1 MLARVL
7 IYGIASAIT
16 KNQRDSMSL
25 RFLFVLPGWKGLNMI
40 EISLKNIEKYYG
52 ANLILKDVSF
62 DIKKG
67 ERIGLLGKNGA
78 GKTTLFKIIAELEGF
93 ENGARMVRKGADI
106 GVLDQIPQCPD
117 GYTAYDVLYSAFNEI
132 HALHER
138 MQEIETDMSRNGDAK
153 ELLEKYGHLQHKFES
168 LNGYAV
174 EDNIKRI
181 CIGLKIDNRLAVTKF
196 RELSGGEQTRVILG
210 RLMLQK
216 PDILLLDEPTNHLDL
231 GSIEWLEDF
240 LKTYK
245 GTVVVISHD
254 RYFLDRVV
262 ERIIEIVNGK
272 AEIYEGSY
280 SYYAKEKEER
290 YLNRLESYEQQ
301 QKKVRQLEASAKRMH
316 EWAKI
321 ADNPSMHKRAF
332 SMEKRIEK
340 MEKVEKPHSEKGIVS
355 TFCEYGFSG
364 KDVITAMSIVK
375 SFEGRAL
382 IDRADFAVKKGE
394 RVAVLGNNGTGKS
407 TLIKCITGEMKI
419 ESGSIKVGE
428 SIRSAY
434 LPQVIAFERPQ
445 LTILDT
451 IRDVMEISEGEARG
465 LLAKYKFGKDD
476 VNKLVESLSGG
487 EKSRLRLCILMQK
500 DVNLLLLDEPTN
512 HLDIESREW
521 LENALSEFEGT
532 IVFISHDRYFIN
544 KFATRI
550 SQLFDG
556 RITDFYGDYEYY
568 KAKLQEQLKRSELPE
583 KQKSGKALQS
593 ELKPAKSG
601 VEDGKTRMMK
611 LEGMIMELESQFASI
626 DNDMQRYADDYGR
639 LNQLYRQKT
648 AVESQLQELYDEWVT
663 LTS

>member
-1 MLARVL
+1 
-7 IYGIASAIT
+7 
-16 KNQRDSMSL
+16 
-25 RFLFVLPGWKGLNMI
+25 MI

-52 ANLILKDVSF
+52 ANQILKDVSF

-78 GKTTLFKIIAELEGF
+78 GKTTLFKIVAGLEGY
-93 ENGARMVRKGADI
+93 ENGALMIRKGAGV
-106 GVLDQIPQCPD
+106 GVLDQIPQYPD
-117 GYTAYDVLYSAFNEI
+117 GYTAYDVLYSAFEEI
-132 HALHER
+132 HSLHER
-138 MQEIETDMSRNGDAK
+138 MQEIEREMSKNADHM
-153 ELLEKYGHLQHKFES
+153 ELLEKYGRLQHNFES
-168 LNGYAV
+168 FDGYAV

-181 CIGLKIDNRLAVTKF
+181 CVGLKIDSRLAATKF
-196 RELSGGEQTRVILG
+196 SELSGGEQTRVILG
-210 RLMLQK
+210 RLTLQK
-216 PDILLLDEPTNHLDL
+216 PDVLLLDEPTNHLDL

-240 LKTYK
+240 LKSYK

-272 AEIYEGSY
+272 AEMYEGSY

-290 YLNRLESYEQQ
+290 YLNRLENYEQQ
-301 QKKVRQLEASAKRMH
+301 QKKMKQMEAAAKRMH

-332 SMEKRIEK
+332 SMEKRLEK
-340 MEKVEKPHSEKGIVS
+340 MEKFEKPSREKGIES
-355 TFCEYGFSG
+355 AFSEYGFSG
-364 KDVITAMSIVK
+364 KDVITAINIVK
-375 SFEGRAL
+375 SFEGRTL
-382 IDRADFAVKKGE
+382 IDRCDFSVKKGE

-407 TLIKCITGEMKI
+407 TLIKCITGEMNIDSGLLKI
-419 ESGSIKVGE
+419 GE

-445 LTILDT
+445 LAILDT
-451 IRDVMEISEGEARG
+451 IRNAMEIGEGEARG
-465 LLAKYKFGKDD
+465 LLAKYRFGKDD

-550 SQLFDG
+550 SQLHDG
-556 RITDFYGDYEYY
+556 RITDYYGDYEYY
-568 KAKLQEQLKRSELPE
+568 KTKLQEQQKRNEPSEGPKREKTLHCTMEPE
-583 KQKSGKALQS
+583 KSS
-593 ELKPAKSG
+593 M
-601 VEDGKTRMMK
+601 EDDKTRIAK
-611 LEGMIMELESQFASI
+611 LEGRIMELELQMASI
-626 DNDMQRYADDYGR
+626 DDDMHLYAHDYSR
-639 LNQLYRQKT
+639 LDGLYRQKT
-648 AVESQLQELYDEWVT
+648 GLEGQLEELYTE
-663 LTS
+663 LLKN